1 MMAVEHI
8 SDAGQRKGSQ
18 GYLASGRQSSGTT
31 PNSPLILGAPR
42 DLRDNPTVC
51 NGEHDRTARV
61 ECGYIAGGDN
71 PVIYSRLL

>member
-31 PNSPLILGAPR
+31 PNSPLILGALPSLAFGP
-42 DLRDNPTVC
+42 DEYGL
-51 NGEHDRTARV
+51 
-61 ECGYIAGGDN
+61 
-71 PVIYSRLL
+71 